1 MIYFF
6 HTVHTE
12 FMYMYMAEVLL
23 FPISV
28 HVYTVKD
35 KIVKFQPWWIPSAV
49 STYVYTHR
57 KFSMWEVQV

>member
-1 MIYFF
+1 MFFINIPNLFSSLYQNVMIYFF

-35 KIVKFQPWWIPSAV
+35 KIVKFQP
-49 STYVYTHR
+49 
-57 KFSMWEVQV
+57 

>member
-35 KIVKFQPWWIPSAV
+35 KIVKFQP
-49 STYVYTHR
+49 
-57 KFSMWEVQV
+57 